1 MPTPQDRGGQPP
13 TRVIQQIKGGLSM
26 TLFDR
31 VMANIVMVVFTV
43 PLVVVAVRLLLAHS
57 IGDSK

>member
-1 MPTPQDRGGQPP
+1 
-13 TRVIQQIKGGLSM
+13 M

-31 VMANIVMVVFTV
+31 VMANIVMVIFTV
-43 PLVVVAVRLLLAHS
+43 PLVVVAVRLLLAYS